1 MTVSIVTEKMGLS
14 VSIGGLELCHIE
26 VCVCVCVCVCA
37 VRARLYSKYY
47 SDVLCVDV
55 VQMNREY

>member
-26 VCVCVCVCVCA
+26 VCVCVCA